1 MEMITKSKLV
11 LDEEKRKTQN
21 KKPKKKKNLKQHS
34 PVVCL

>member
-1 MEMITKSKLV
+1 MEMIRKSKLV
-11 LDEEKRKTQN
+11 LDDEKKTQN